1 VLKNIALIVLLI
13 LFGCKSQPQFQEV
26 MVNKSVKV
34 FSEDYHDQAEN
45 YTFKWQPIIGPN
57 NEKITV
63 KMNNMKYDM
72 LIFTPLTVGNYEVNL
87 SIEDI
92 SEEVVSEETFYYKAI
107 PETTEVAIVEPEKQ
121 IRPSVPSI
129 IEMKPETQTA
139 INSQSHSQNNP
150 KPKETT
156 AGQEQPQESII
167 SYTEYAIQIAAW
179 PSLEEARKHQLEL
192 IDEGFDAYTQRFYN
206 KKIDLVWYRV
216 RVGNFSDRNKA
227 LKVKKRVESFTGITT
242 WFIIV
247 STK

>member
-1 VLKNIALIVLLI
+1 MHKNISLIVLLI
-13 LFGCKSQPQFQEV
+13 LVGCKLQPPYQEV
-26 MVNKSVKV
+26 MVNKTVKV

-139 INSQSHSQNNP
+139 INSQSHSENNP
-150 KPKETT
+150 KPKETP
-156 AGQEQPQESII
+156 AGREQPLKSII
-167 SYTEYAIQIAAW
+167 SDTEYAIQISAW
-179 PSLEEARKHQLEL
+179 PTLEEARKYQLEL
-192 IDEGFDAYTQRFYN
+192 IDKGFDAYTQHFYL
-206 KKIDLVWYRV
+206 KKRDQVWYRV
-216 RVGNFSDRNKA
+216 RVGNYTNRNKA
-227 LKVKKRVESFTGITT
+227 LKVMKQIESITGITT
-242 WFIIV
+242 WLDIV
-247 STK
+247 STQ